1 MKPATLTPPNRS
13 ALWSRLALTKAQL
26 AELCGV
32 TTRQVSHWTL
42 KGYLGTS
49 SHHPDRYSGEAID
62 LCVLIKQGLDQGLPL
77 RRAVGQARAFL
88 SAVLD
93 GTREVREAGGTPR
106 EAYRSTHEA
115 LAPRYGSFPIF
126 EHTMP
131 FNVQRAWDELDG
143 IDHPRIWTAKRDI
156 EMWKALQG

>member
-1 MKPATLTPPNRS
+1 MKPTTLTPPNRS

-77 RRAVGQARAFL
+77 RRAVGQARGFL
-88 SAVLD
+88 AADQEHRPVV
-93 GTREVREAGGTPR
+93 GAIEPM
-106 EAYRSTHEA
+106 A
-115 LAPRYGSFPIF
+115 LADI
-126 EHTMP
+126 HT
-131 FNVQRAWDELDG
+131 R
-143 IDHPRIWTAKRDI
+143 
-156 EMWKALQG
+156 LQGAQDALATVLQVVEPLVPRVSEGGMAGEERG

>member
-1 MKPATLTPPNRS
+1 MKPATLAPPNRS
-13 ALWSRLALTKAQL
+13 ALWSSLALTKAQL

-62 LCVLIKQGLDQGLPL
+62 LCVLVKQGLDQGLPL

-88 SAVLD
+88 ASDQEQRPALAAIEPMALAEIQGRLRDALAAVAAVLQVVEPLVP
-93 GTREVREAGGTPR
+93 RAAQEAADAAG
-106 EAYRSTHEA
+106 EE
-115 LAPRYGSFPIF
+115 
-126 EHTMP
+126 
-131 FNVQRAWDELDG
+131 
-143 IDHPRIWTAKRDI
+143 
-156 EMWKALQG
+156 

>member
-42 KGYLGTS
+42 KSYISTS

-62 LCVLIKQGLDQGLPL
+62 LCSLVKQGLDQGLPL

-88 SAVLD
+88 SAD
-93 GTREVREAGGTPR
+93 REHRPVVGGIEPM
-106 EAYRSTHEA
+106 A
-115 LAPRYGSFPIF
+115 LA
-126 EHTMP
+126 
-131 FNVQRAWDELDG
+131 
-143 IDHPRIWTAKRDI
+143 DI
-156 EMWKALQG
+156 HVRLQGAQDALTTVLQVVEPLVPRHAEDGLAGEVGA

>member
-42 KGYLGTS
+42 KGYISTS

-62 LCVLIKQGLDQGLPL
+62 LCSLVKQGLDQGLPL

-88 SAVLD
+88 SAD
-93 GTREVREAGGTPR
+93 REHRPVVGGIEPM
-106 EAYRSTHEA
+106 A
-115 LAPRYGSFPIF
+115 LA
-126 EHTMP
+126 
-131 FNVQRAWDELDG
+131 
-143 IDHPRIWTAKRDI
+143 DI
-156 EMWKALQG
+156 HVRLQGAQDALTTVLQVVEPLVPRHAEDGLAGEVGA

>member
-42 KGYLGTS
+42 KGSIGTS

-62 LCVLIKQGLDQGLPL
+62 LCTLVKQGLDQGLPL

-88 SAVLD
+88 SAD
-93 GTREVREAGGTPR
+93 REHRPVVGGIEPMALADIHVRLQGAQ
-106 EAYRSTHEA
+106 EA
-115 LAPRYGSFPIF
+115 LTTVLQVVEPLVPRLPEDGHA
-126 EHTMP
+126 E
-131 FNVQRAWDELDG
+131 ELG
-143 IDHPRIWTAKRDI
+143 
-156 EMWKALQG
+156 G